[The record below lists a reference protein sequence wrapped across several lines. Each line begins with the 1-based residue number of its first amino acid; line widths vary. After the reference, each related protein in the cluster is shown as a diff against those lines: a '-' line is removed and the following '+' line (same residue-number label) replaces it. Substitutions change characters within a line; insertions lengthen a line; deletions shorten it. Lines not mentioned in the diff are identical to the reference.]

1 MDPRGGAAAHVIVPS
16 CRHRTASAM
25 SVVRKSASGK
35 PAPRTPPA
43 TAEAGAS
50 IPRYR
55 QILSTLLERLD
66 AGRYPVGSLLPTE
79 SDLCREFDV
88 SRYTI
93 RAALAHLVDH
103 GMVERRKGIGSVV
116 VAPQSQ
122 RTYQQSISSLG
133 DLYQYAMDT
142 HVEIQTMKMV
152 SLDQDMAEVMGVAA
166 GEQWLQIDL
175 VRWDVKKKH
184 AICYIRAFVPARL
197 AWIGPELHQCRGP
210 LYEHLEARSGE
221 SIVRAT
227 QEIRAARMPASV
239 WRPLGEKAGAVALCL
254 IRHYYSQQG
263 SMICS
268 FNWHPAQSFSYRME
282 LERKR

>member
-1 MDPRGGAAAHVIVPS
+1 
-16 CRHRTASAM
+16 M
-25 SVVRKSASGK
+25 SEVFKSDSGRSASRR
-35 PAPRTPPA
+35 APA
-43 TAEAGAS
+43 TTEAGGN

-55 QILSTLLERLD
+55 QILSTLLERLEQ
-66 AGRYPVGSLLPTE
+66 GRYPVGSLLPTE
-79 SDLCREFDV
+79 SELCREFDV

-103 GMVERRKGIGSVV
+103 GMVERRKGVGSVV
-116 VAPQSQ
+116 VAPQSL

-152 SLDQDMAEVMGVAA
+152 HLDRDMADVMGVRP
-166 GEQWLQIDL
+166 GEPWLQIDL
-175 VRWDVKKKH
+175 VRWDVSKKN
-184 AICYIRAFVPARL
+184 AICYIRAFVPERL
-197 AWIGPELHQCRGP
+197 AWVGPELHQCRGP

-239 WRPLGEKAGAVALCL
+239 WRPLGEKAGALALCL